1 MQGVMVDLVIGAA
14 LFTPI
19 GFGVAYLQHK
29 KIMKQEEAE
38 KESIKNLPTQSESDF
53 NKTFHNRNLKT

>member
-1 MQGVMVDLVIGAA
+1 MQGVLVDLVIGAA

-29 KIMKQEEAE
+29 KVMKQEEAE
-38 KESIKNLPTQSESDF
+38 KESMKNQSTQSESDI
-53 NKTFHNRNLKT
+53 NNSFHNKNLRT